1 MQNREWKYIIVYRE
15 VKTVF
20 YFPIPQDELYT
31 YILCVLLIK
40 TPRARNIISAYD
52 VKVSAYNEVVS
63 ECSDKVQRTSTFA
76 ILARNVE
83 VSAEKEVSS

>member
-1 MQNREWKYIIVYRE
+1 MNCTR
-15 VKTVF
+15 
-20 YFPIPQDELYT
+20 
-31 YILCVLLIK
+31 ILCVLLIK

-63 ECSDKVQRTSTFA
+63 ECSDKAQRTSAFA

-83 VSAEKEVSS
+83 VSAEKENEYHHKMNFHPLKAVETFHSF